1 MHHGRPRFRFALL
14 TSLALAASPLACG
27 GGEPPPKTA
36 DGTAD
41 KAEQARF
48 NEGKKKLE
56 AANAAFGQKKYSEA
70 RKLLDEATK
79 LNVEALSFDI
89 ASLAEKVDKK
99 MAKLWANE
107 VEDSFKS
114 KDCEGAFGELAK
126 QITEMAS
133 EAFTR
138 ELRAAV
144 SAEGAK
150 CIDTVVSERVGD
162 KKFADARKLV
172 SAPETESVMG
182 AAAMKKLR
190 AEADALIIAGIQA
203 IVAPDVKAKRW
214 ADARKKLD
222 EAVTK
227 GDATEAYVSELERP
241 LREGIATEISSLA
254 DNGIGSTRAPGNL
267 AQIDELMKV
276 ARWELMATTEGTELS
291 PKALPAPLAKKRQML
306 AIWVE
311 AQKLRIKP
319 NKRAEKRWAHG
330 KLAVL
335 PADKSDAP
343 SKRDLANGSVVWVLG
358 VAKDKA
364 LVSDTEPAAGTLVAM
379 LEVATGWVPT
389 GLLANADTAD
399 WVLPGDQ
406 LVGSRVWGPLRPPE
420 KELELGVVASVAGTE
435 VTVKRVA
442 DDEPVKVQ
450 RSALRGGRLAPGTKV
465 LTFCTAKGQ
474 KAQIT
479 EVLPDGRTAKL
490 KCDTGEE
497 KEDVL
502 ASLRS
507 TYEMLPATK

>member
-1 MHHGRPRFRFALL
+1 MHHGRPRLRFVLL
-14 TSLALAASPLACG
+14 ASLALAAPPLGCG
-27 GGEPPPKTA
+27 GDEPPPKTA
-36 DGTAD
+36 DGAD

-48 NEGKKKLE
+48 NQGKKKLE

-70 RKLLDEATK
+70 RTLLDEATK

-89 ASLAEKVDKK
+89 AALVEKVDKK

-107 VEDSFKS
+107 VEDSLKA
-114 KDCEGAFGELAK
+114 KDCEGAFEELAK
-126 QITEMAS
+126 QIAELGS

-150 CIDTVVSERVGD
+150 CIDAVVSERVGD

-172 SAPETESVMG
+172 SAPSTEAVMG
-182 AAAMKKLR
+182 AAAMKKVR
-190 AEADALIIAGIQA
+190 AETDALVIAGIQA

-214 ADARKKLD
+214 AEARKKLD

-227 GDATEAYVSELERP
+227 GDASEAYVSELEKP
-241 LREGIATEISSLA
+241 LREGIATEIGSLA
-254 DNGIGSTRAPGNL
+254 DNGVGSTRAPGNL

-276 ARWELMATTEGTELS
+276 ARWELMATVEGSELS

-306 AIWVE
+306 SIWVE

-319 NKRAEKRWAHG
+319 NKRAEKRWVHG
-330 KLAVL
+330 KLAVS

-343 SKRDLANGSVVWVLG
+343 SKRDLTNGTTVWVLG

-364 LVSDTEPAAGTLVAM
+364 LVSDSEPASGTLVAM
-379 LEVATGWVPT
+379 LEVATGWVPV
-389 GLLANADTAD
+389 GLLANADTTD
-399 WVLPGDQ
+399 WVLPLDQ

-420 KELELGVVASVAGTE
+420 KELELGTVASVTGTE
-435 VTVKRVA
+435 VTVKRAA

-479 EVLPDGRTAKL
+479 EVLADGRTAKL